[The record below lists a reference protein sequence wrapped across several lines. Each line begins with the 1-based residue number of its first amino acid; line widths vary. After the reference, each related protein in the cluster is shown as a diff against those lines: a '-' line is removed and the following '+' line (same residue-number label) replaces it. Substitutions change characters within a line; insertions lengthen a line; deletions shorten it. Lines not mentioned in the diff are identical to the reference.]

1 MRLPSVSL
9 VIILVDRRLVEFPA
23 FTIFTMG
30 IRSDWPLLVVMV
42 VPLMLAAS
50 GRRLAQSAPT
60 TAQNSAADRQDDGSE
75 RILQRADSWRTG
87 DPLPQE
93 LRRFRHYGA
102 DIPTT
107 LDSDSLIAQV
117 KNPALLAALVVDSGT
132 DLGCREDA
140 LSRGLE
146 VDGPKQFFDLLRTQ
160 LSAAAAKDIQ
170 PWINEVRQRMSQPHV
185 VVDAL
190 FIEDRDMPRQQALT
204 VIKRV
209 TNDLRTGVPWSK
221 VYERYSEEFNDPS
234 KPDGSRTKI
243 GLLGHLVIFPDPL
256 LGKGYMANITPR
268 NSTYEVVQWQGPP
281 PPRRLWSLDYF
292 DSAHLPA
299 LLKANVGDVLSL
311 RSKLYREYVL
321 YQVQEVYEGDA
332 EKRQR

>member
-1 MRLPSVSL
+1 
-9 VIILVDRRLVEFPA
+9 
-23 FTIFTMG
+23 MG

-42 VPLMLAAS
+42 APLTLAAYS
-50 GRRLAQSAPT
+50 RRLTQSAPS
-60 TAQNSAADRQDDGSE
+60 TAQSSGADRQDDGSA
-75 RILQRADSWRTG
+75 RILQTADSWRTG

-93 LRRFRHYGA
+93 LRRLRHYGA

-132 DLGCREDA
+132 DPECREDA

-146 VDGPKQFFDLLRTQ
+146 VDGPKVFFDLLRTQ

-170 PWINEVRQRMSQPHV
+170 PWINEVRQRMSRPHV

-190 FIEDRDMPRQQALT
+190 SIEDRDMPRQQALT

-221 VYERYSEEFNDPS
+221 VYERYSKEFSYPP

-268 NSTYEVVQWQGPP
+268 NSKYEVVQWQGPP
-281 PPRRLWSLDYF
+281 PPRRLWRLNYF
-292 DSAHLPA
+292 DSAHLPT

>member
-1 MRLPSVSL
+1 
-9 VIILVDRRLVEFPA
+9 
-23 FTIFTMG
+23 MG

>member
-1 MRLPSVSL
+1 
-9 VIILVDRRLVEFPA
+9 
-23 FTIFTMG
+23 MG

-42 VPLMLAAS
+42 VPLTLAVY
-50 GRRLAQSAPT
+50 GHRLAQSAPT
-60 TAQNSAADRQDDGSE
+60 TAQSSAADKQDDGSA

-93 LRRFRHYGA
+93 LRRFRNYGA

-107 LDSDSLIAQV
+107 LDSDSLIGQV

-132 DLGCREDA
+132 DPECREDA

-170 PWINEVRQRMSQPHV
+170 PWINEVRQRMSRPHV

-190 FIEDRDMPRQQALT
+190 SIEDRDMPPQQALT

-209 TNDLRTGVPWSK
+209 TNDLRTGAPWSK
-221 VYERYSEEFNDPS
+221 VYERYSQEFSYPP
-234 KPDGSRTKI
+234 KPDGSQSTKI

-268 NSTYEVVQWQGPP
+268 NSKYEVVQWQGPP
-281 PPRRLWSLDYF
+281 PPRRLWRLDYF
-292 DSAHLPA
+292 DSGHLPA

-311 RSKLYREYVL
+311 RSNLYREYVL
-321 YQVQEVYEGDA
+321 YQVQEIYQGDA

>member
-1 MRLPSVSL
+1 
-9 VIILVDRRLVEFPA
+9 
-23 FTIFTMG
+23 MG
-30 IRSDWPLLVVMV
+30 IRSDWPLLVAMV
-42 VPLMLAAS
+42 VPLTLAAY
-50 GRRLAQSAPT
+50 GPRLVQSAPT
-60 TAQNSAADRQDDGSE
+60 TAQSSAADRQDDGSV
-75 RILQRADSWRTG
+75 RILQTADSWRTG

-132 DLGCREDA
+132 DPECREDA

-146 VDGPKQFFDLLRTQ
+146 VDGPNQFFDLPRTQ
-160 LSAAAAKDIQ
+160 LSAAATKDIQ
-170 PWINEVRQRMSQPHV
+170 PWINEVRQRMSRPHV

-190 FIEDRDMPRQQALT
+190 SIEDRDMPRQQALK

-209 TNDLRTGVPWSK
+209 TNDLRTGAPWSK
-221 VYERYSEEFNDPS
+221 VYERYSEEFSYPPKS
-234 KPDGSRTKI
+234 DGSRTKI

-268 NSTYEVVQWQGPP
+268 NSKYEVVQWQGPP
-281 PPRRLWSLDYF
+281 PPRRLWRLDYF

-321 YQVQEVYEGDA
+321 YQVQEIYQGDA

>member
-1 MRLPSVSL
+1 
-9 VIILVDRRLVEFPA
+9 
-23 FTIFTMG
+23 
-30 IRSDWPLLVVMV
+30 VMV
-42 VPLMLAAS
+42 VPLTLAAY

-60 TAQNSAADRQDDGSE
+60 TAQSSAADRQDYASE

-132 DLGCREDA
+132 DLECREDA

-160 LSAAAAKDIQ
+160 LSAAGAKDIQ
-170 PWINEVRQRMSQPHV
+170 PWINEVRQRMSRPHV

-190 FIEDRDMPRQQALT
+190 FIEDRDMPRQEALT

-221 VYERYSEEFNDPS
+221 VYERYSEEFNYPP

>member
-1 MRLPSVSL
+1 
-9 VIILVDRRLVEFPA
+9 
-23 FTIFTMG
+23 MG
-30 IRSDWPLLVVMV
+30 IRSDWRLLAVTV
-42 VPLMLAAS
+42 VPLTLAAY
-50 GRRLAQSAPT
+50 GGRLAHSAPT
-60 TAQNSAADRQDDGSE
+60 TTQSSTADRQDDESA
-75 RILQRADSWRTG
+75 RILRRADSWRTG

-93 LRRFRHYGA
+93 LRRFRHYGD

-107 LDSDSLIAQV
+107 SDSDSLIAQV
-117 KNPALLAALVVDSGT
+117 KNLALLAALVVDSGA
-132 DLGCREDA
+132 DPECREDA

-146 VDGPKQFFDLLRTQ
+146 VDGPTQFFDLLGTQ

-170 PWINEVRQRMSQPHV
+170 PWISELRQRMSRPHV

-190 FIEDRDMPRQQALT
+190 SIEDRDMPRQQALT

-221 VYERYSEEFNDPS
+221 VYERYSEEFSYPR
-234 KPDGSRTKI
+234 KPDDSQRTKI

-268 NSTYEVVQWQGPP
+268 NSKYEVIQWQGPP
-281 PPRRLWSLDYF
+281 LPRHLWRLEYF
-292 DSAHLPA
+292 DSVHLPA
-299 LLKANVGDVLSL
+299 LLKSNVGDLILL

-321 YQVQEVYEGDA
+321 YQVQEIYKGDA

>member
-1 MRLPSVSL
+1 
-9 VIILVDRRLVEFPA
+9 
-23 FTIFTMG
+23 MG

-42 VPLMLAAS
+42 VPLTLAAY

-60 TAQNSAADRQDDGSE
+60 TAQSSAADRQEDGSV
-75 RILQRADSWRTG
+75 RILQTAASWRTG

-102 DIPTT
+102 DISTT

-132 DLGCREDA
+132 DPECREDA

-170 PWINEVRQRMSQPHV
+170 PWINEVRQRMSRPHV

-221 VYERYSEEFNDPS
+221 VYERYSEEFNYPP
-234 KPDGSRTKI
+234 KPAGSRTKI
-243 GLLGHLVIFPDPL
+243 GLLGHLVISPDPL
-256 LGKGYMANITPR
+256 LGKGDIWPT
-268 NSTYEVVQWQGPP
+268 S
-281 PPRRLWSLDYF
+281 RRATRSMKWSNGRGRHHR
-292 DSAHLPA
+292 DSS
-299 LLKANVGDVLSL
+299 GD
-311 RSKLYREYVL
+311 
-321 YQVQEVYEGDA
+321 
-332 EKRQR
+332 

>member
-1 MRLPSVSL
+1 
-9 VIILVDRRLVEFPA
+9 
-23 FTIFTMG
+23 MG

-42 VPLMLAAS
+42 VPLTLAAY

-60 TAQNSAADRQDDGSE
+60 TAQSSAADRQDDGSV
-75 RILQRADSWRTG
+75 RILQTADSWRTG

-107 LDSDSLIAQV
+107 SDSDSLIAQV

-132 DLGCREDA
+132 DPECREDA

-170 PWINEVRQRMSQPHV
+170 PWINEVRQRMSRPHV

-190 FIEDRDMPRQQALT
+190 SIEDKDMPRQQALT

-209 TNDLRTGVPWSK
+209 TNDLRTGAPWSK
-221 VYERYSEEFNDPS
+221 VYERYSEEFSYPPE
-234 KPDGSRTKI
+234 PDGSQRTKI

-268 NSTYEVVQWQGPP
+268 NSKYEVVQWQGPP
-281 PPRRLWSLDYF
+281 PPRRLWRLDYF

-311 RSKLYREYVL
+311 RSKLYCEYVL
-321 YQVQEVYEGDA
+321 YQVQEIYQGDA